1 MDALLPLLAFSGAPS
16 PPAAASMAT
25 ERCGPALTVLDGQG
39 GALSLDLSCGEL
51 QWLVDACRRLLQ
63 GALPRGAS
71 AFKVRAAE
79 RCFLVSRVA
88 CDDAAG
94 ASEREPR
101 LTIADL
107 FDPGASVT
115 LPLELAAV
123 VTSLIETGIERRARS
138 APSAH

>member
-16 PPAAASMAT
+16 PQAAAASALG
-25 ERCGPALTVLDGQG
+25 RHGSALTVLDGQG

-51 QWLVDACRRLLQ
+51 CWLVNACRRLLQ

-88 CDDAAG
+88 CDDVDADG
-94 ASEREPR
+94 QCEPR
-101 LTIADL
+101 LSITDL

-123 VTSLIETGIERRARS
+123 VTSLIETSIARRAHPASS
-138 APSAH
+138 AQ